1 MKKIKSFLSR
11 FKNEKGFI
19 TLGTALALLTVTGL
33 SALAV
38 GLYSI
43 GNYSKE
49 AAEKNKNAWEIVQ
62 KVDIPGDQSD
72 INKAAKVIAKTN
84 DEARKKALEFGVDS
98 LFDGTGVQTVIKKT
112 GLYGSPKD
120 NSGMDDIILK
130 GLMGAVAGGAK
141 GLSIEKKL
149 DENNLPTSAITQGIT
164 EIVIN
169 VANQSGSSDSKIEDI
184 IDTSIET
191 MKDLTNKDEDEN
203 INDDSSKT
211 LEIVK
216 EKLSEKNILE
226 DEEIINKRKEYNLNA
241 LEKKGLEQ
249 EIEAYKHYQSTG
261 DIIIS
266 DQAYIRIQ
274 QRLDQLNGK
283 MDALEKELEENS
295 KKGSEDQNIED
306 TSTDEEES
314 EETIEDTEEAP
325 TINLKIIAGPTYSEA
340 DGVCYYRV
348 KAYVTG
354 DPYPGITFSK
364 DSSGGAWGAST
375 VQINL
380 KDGGSYTLSATATNS
395 EGSATDSIYLAWGCA
410 VEDTP
415 TGGGG
420 STSTDEEEPCPYE

>member
-1 MKKIKSFLSR
+1 
-11 FKNEKGFI
+11 
-19 TLGTALALLTVTGL
+19 
-33 SALAV
+33 
-38 GLYSI
+38 
-43 GNYSKE
+43 
-49 AAEKNKNAWEIVQ
+49 
-62 KVDIPGDQSD
+62 
-72 INKAAKVIAKTN
+72 
-84 DEARKKALEFGVDS
+84 
-98 LFDGTGVQTVIKKT
+98 
-112 GLYGSPKD
+112 
-120 NSGMDDIILK
+120 
-130 GLMGAVAGGAK
+130 
-141 GLSIEKKL
+141 
-149 DENNLPTSAITQGIT
+149 
-164 EIVIN
+164 
-169 VANQSGSSDSKIEDI
+169 
-184 IDTSIET
+184 
-191 MKDLTNKDEDEN
+191 
-203 INDDSSKT
+203 
-211 LEIVK
+211 
-216 EKLSEKNILE
+216 
-226 DEEIINKRKEYNLNA
+226 
-241 LEKKGLEQ
+241 
-249 EIEAYKHYQSTG
+249 
-261 DIIIS
+261 
-266 DQAYIRIQ
+266 
-274 QRLDQLNGK
+274 

-340 DGVCYYRV
+340 DGVCYYKV